1 MALKNK
7 QIVDII
13 EKGASSDMKN
23 ARKIAKKINMHLT
36 GKGIKEYLEV
46 IDTYENTAQKTLR
59 EKLVKSNRALF
70 SYLLR
75 PMDKIFTAKGGS
87 INFNLEA
94 KELDTVKGKLTEA
107 SDGMDIKRYLK
118 KVVRLPYI
126 IDANG
131 ILFVDIDPQGNLEP
145 HIIYS
150 KQILWYDN
158 KGNTVKAIIF
168 EGVKV
173 DRGDKE
179 GRKDVVTEYRV
190 IDEKYDMIYVADGK
204 TLKEDKSRRI
214 KNFFGYVPAI
224 ILGDEKDPNSTI
236 YTSQV
241 YDILDEADL
250 FLRRSSTMNVHEL
263 AHLYSRYWSYAQACT
278 RCEGEGLISSV
289 DDQDAVTSS
298 TCPSCGGSG
307 AKTRTNASD
316 ETVLPLPQDGEPII
330 APHIAGY
337 VSPDI
342 QIAKFYSELQDNF
355 RNEMFQDIWGT
366 TYEGGGK
373 RETATGRFID
383 AKPVEDKLRDMSYTF
398 EKLHQFL
405 LNTFIQAITRNLKY
419 ESSVAYGTRYI
430 LESADEILNKRQ
442 ELSGKQVSEVIVLDL
457 EQRYIEAEY
466 QTDSVELKKRKKL
479 MKIEPYP
486 TLTILQVM
494 NLMLPD
500 EDKLRKLYF
509 ADFVSTLTDAKI
521 ILTPSDKL
529 REQLNKFIINKKI
542 KENEQTEPKA

>member
-1 MALKNK
+1 MTLKNK
-7 QIVDII
+7 QIVDRI
-13 EKGASSDMKN
+13 KSGATKDLKE
-23 ARKIAKKINMHLT
+23 ARRIAKKINMHVT

-46 IDTYENTAQKTLR
+46 IDTYENDAQKTLR
-59 EKLVKSNRALF
+59 EKLVKSNRSLF

-94 KELDTVKGKLTEA
+94 KELEGVKSKLTEA

-118 KVVRLPYI
+118 KNVRLPYI

-131 ILFVDIDPQGNLEP
+131 ILFVDIDPEGNLEP
-145 HIIYS
+145 HVIYTN
-150 KQILWYDN
+150 QILWYEN
-158 KGNTVKAIIF
+158 KGNTIKAIIF
-168 EGVKV
+168 EGRKV
-173 DRGDKE
+173 TKAEATVLRKE
-179 GRKDVVTEYRV
+179 GTIEYRV
-190 IDEKYDMIYVADGK
+190 IDEKFDKIYVQDGK
-204 TLKEDKSRRI
+204 EIKEDRKRRI

-241 YDILDEADL
+241 YDILDDADL

-263 AHLYSRYWSYAQACT
+263 ANLYSRYWSYAQACT
-278 RCEGEGLISSV
+278 RCEGEGIITSV
-289 DDQDAVTSS
+289 DGDDVVTSS
-298 TCPSCGGSG
+298 TCISCGGTG

-342 QIAKFYSELQDNF
+342 QIAKFYAELQDGF
-355 RNEMFQDIWGT
+355 RTEMFQDVWGT
-366 TYEGGGK
+366 TYEQGGK
-373 RETATGRFID
+373 RETATGRYID

-405 LNTFIQAITRNLKY
+405 LNTFIQAITQNLKY

-430 LESADEILNKRQ
+430 LESADEILDKRK

-494 NLMLPD
+494 ALSLPD
-500 EDKLRKLYF
+500 DDKLRKLYF
-509 ADFVSTLTDAKI
+509 ADFVSSLTDAKI
-521 ILTPSDKL
+521 ILLPSEKL
-529 REQLNKFIINKKI
+529 REQLTDFIKLKTI
-542 KENEQTEPKA
+542 KENEQETNA